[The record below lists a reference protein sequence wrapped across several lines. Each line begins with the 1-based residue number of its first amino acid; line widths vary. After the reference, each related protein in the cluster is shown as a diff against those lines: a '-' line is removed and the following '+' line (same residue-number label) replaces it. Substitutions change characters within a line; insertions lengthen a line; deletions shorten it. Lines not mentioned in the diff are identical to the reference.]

1 MYIVVIA
8 WLFVA
13 LIIAISQVS
22 VVAAILS
29 FVFWGIA
36 PLALIL
42 WLFGTPQRR
51 RRAVLQAQAEEKK
64 HAEDAK

>member
-13 LIIAISQVS
+13 LIIAISQAS

-29 FVFWGIA
+29 FIFWGIA

-42 WLFGTPQRR
+42 WLLGTPQRR
-51 RRAVLQAQAEEKK
+51 RRAALQAQAEEKK
-64 HAEDAK
+64 TEENVK